1 MMIYAVRTGFEPVE
15 ANKAPQLFSRE
26 SLSTT
31 QAPDQER
38 LYWDGM
44 CNYTKPSQ
52 QGGTYRRQNDLGALQ
67 WTIHHPSQ

>member
-38 LYWDGM
+38 LYWDGR
-44 CNYTKPSQ
+44 NYP
-52 QGGTYRRQNDLGALQ
+52 LEGAR
-67 WTIHHPSQ
+67 PV